1 MKLNRIA
8 VIGAIALSLAAAPAA
23 RAQYTANFQTNRQ
36 LSNQHHQ
43 RCDQ

>member
-23 RAQYTANFQTNRQ
+23 RAQYTANFQTN
-36 LSNQHHQ
+36 SNQHHQ

>member
-23 RAQYTANFQTNRQ
+23 RAQYTANFHTPPTFKPTP
-36 LSNQHHQ
+36 SAV
-43 RCDQ
+43 